1 MLAEL
6 MVYLIYIVFW
16 KNIHSVKK
24 KKKKKY
30 INKESTL
37 PAGLYA
43 NSCPSAVMKTNASDA
58 CDCQILH
65 FVQSATS
72 Q

>member
-16 KNIHSVKK
+16 KNLHSV
-24 KKKKKY
+24 KKKY